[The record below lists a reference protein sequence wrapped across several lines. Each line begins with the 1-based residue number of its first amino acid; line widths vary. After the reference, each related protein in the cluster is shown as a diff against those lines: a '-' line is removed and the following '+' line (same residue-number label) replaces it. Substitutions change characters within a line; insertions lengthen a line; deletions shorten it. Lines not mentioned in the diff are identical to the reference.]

1 MTLIRFC
8 IVNPVG
14 LCVNNSPDSGIIEQS
29 SITGIAILNSRCHN
43 SYTALNLLS
52 TNSTFPQLF
61 DTWVACHQI
70 STRSKCSVHLFMEAY
85 LTSRCFSIQV
95 DFLLYIYAMTFF
107 CLCIGTHQNDM
118 LIEKWVRKLQELT
131 CNGTSLI
138 AGFVHKSGLDPN
150 WVTGNWVGHYQELRR
165 KGASLILGLR

>member
-29 SITGIAILNSRCHN
+29 SITRIPILNSRGHN
-43 SYTALNLLS
+43 SYTALNLLL

-61 DTWVACHQI
+61 DTWVKCYQM
-70 STRSKCSVHLFMEAY
+70 STRSKCFVHLFMEAY

-95 DFLLYIYAMTFF
+95 DFLFLLYICAMTFF
-107 CLCIGTHQNDM
+107 CLCIGTSHQNNM
-118 LIEKWVRKLQELT
+118 LIEKWSCGPL
-131 CNGTSLI
+131 
-138 AGFVHKSGLDPN
+138 KSGYDNFRNQCVMLQ
-150 WVTGNWVGHYQELRR
+150 VLLQVLVLTLIG
-165 KGASLILGLR
+165 SLKTVSNTIRS